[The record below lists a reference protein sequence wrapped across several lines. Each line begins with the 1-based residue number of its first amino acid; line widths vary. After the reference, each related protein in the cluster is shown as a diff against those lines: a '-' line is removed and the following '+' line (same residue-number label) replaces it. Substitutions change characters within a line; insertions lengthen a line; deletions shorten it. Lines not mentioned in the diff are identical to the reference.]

1 MITATSQPPASAFR
15 YPLRMV
21 PPTPVFA
28 EFRSTVTLGSP
39 DARAASTVR
48 SELQSSTTTISSTRS
63 GIVLITVPMRA
74 SSLKAGT
81 TTATRTLRYIGRS
94 VHARGLPDPLCQP
107 QRAQAVLAGDAG
119 TSAVADALDE
129 MGEFQAERLASMPEI
144 RDLDNARLRVA
155 TT

>member
-1 MITATSQPPASAFR
+1 
-15 YPLRMV
+15 MV

-28 EFRSTVTLGSP
+28 EFLSMAAQAAP

-63 GIVLITVPMRA
+63 GMVLITVPMRA
-74 SSLKAGT
+74 SSMKAGT
-81 TTATRTLRYIGRS
+81 TTATRMLRYIGRS

-119 TSAVADALDE
+119 AKGGAEAL
-129 MGEFQAERLASMPEI
+129 AEK
-144 RDLDNARLRVA
+144 
-155 TT
+155 